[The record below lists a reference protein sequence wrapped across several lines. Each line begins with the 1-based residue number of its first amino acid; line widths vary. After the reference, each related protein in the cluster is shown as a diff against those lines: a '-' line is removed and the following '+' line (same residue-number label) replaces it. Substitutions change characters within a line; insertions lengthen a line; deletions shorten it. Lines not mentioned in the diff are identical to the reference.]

1 MKKYI
6 YSGVI
11 AATFAG
17 MSLISAT
24 AHASQYLG
32 FGIDYGVLTEQE
44 SDAEYPIFNFE
55 GRFGLDFT
63 DRFTIEVEG
72 ATLGKKEREF
82 SGQCLDQ
89 EAVDQLTFGD
99 DDVAIGCAYLDSVSR
114 QTVSVNFI
122 FSQPFPRFELFAGLG
137 IGAARTSYTFDVD
150 NVGISTLDDFRD
162 FSASDVQTIQGYLDL
177 LLGDGVFDLQLP
189 DNISETSIDMMYSLE
204 AGVLVDDTHRLAVTW
219 NPEYGSDEVGKYEYL
234 SVSYSWLFRLD

>member
-1 MKKYI
+1 MKKYM

-24 AHASQYLG
+24 THASQYLG

-72 ATLGKKEREF
+72 ATLGKKERDF
-82 SGQCLDQ
+82 DGICLDQ
-89 EAVDQLTFGD
+89 AVVERID
-99 DDVAIGCAYLDSVSR
+99 DEVSVDCAYLDSVSR
-114 QTVSVNFI
+114 QSVSVNFI
-122 FSQPFPRFELFAGLG
+122 FSQPFPRFELFAGFG
-137 IGAARTSYTFDVD
+137 IGAARTSYTFAVD
-150 NVGISTLDDFRD
+150 SVGISSAEAFQEY
-162 FSASDVQTIQGYLDL
+162 SASDIQSAEDQVNFLLSLIGYDPI
-177 LLGDGVFDLQLP
+177 DLQLP
-189 DNISETSIDMMYSLE
+189 NDISETSIDMMYSLE

-234 SVSYSWLFRLD
+234 SISYSWLFRLD